1 MSNLVYIMGKSA
13 SGKDTV
19 YRKIKGSIDVNDY
32 ILYTTRPMRDGEQN
46 GREYH
51 FITKKEYGKLEEE
64 GKVIESRH
72 YNVVNAE
79 GNKDIWTYAT
89 IDDEQWNKHGN
100 FLTIGTLES
109 YSSIKKYL
117 ENHPEKDLKLLPIY
131 IYIDENERRNRAI
144 NREKQNKKPNYEEM
158 ERRLKADNIDF
169 SDEKLYEAGITE
181 SDSFENE
188 DLDFCVNEIIHHI
201 DMKIQLRNGQKFEK
215 LTMKPTE
222 YSEKER
228 EKIKKKEKE
237 IFSKI
242 KNKNDDDGE
251 R

>member
-1 MSNLVYIMGKSA
+1 
-13 SGKDTV
+13 
-19 YRKIKGSIDVNDY
+19 
-32 ILYTTRPMRDGEQN
+32 
-46 GREYH
+46 
-51 FITKKEYGKLEEE
+51 
-64 GKVIESRH
+64 
-72 YNVVNAE
+72 
-79 GNKDIWTYAT
+79 
-89 IDDEQWNKHGN
+89 
-100 FLTIGTLES
+100 
-109 YSSIKKYL
+109 
-117 ENHPEKDLKLLPIY
+117 
-131 IYIDENERRNRAI
+131 
-144 NREKQNKKPNYEEM
+144 M

-169 SDEKLYEAGITE
+169 SDEKLYEAGITK

-228 EKIKKKEKE
+228 EKIRKKEKE

-242 KNKNDDDGE
+242 KNRDDDDGE